1 MSGDKTLEMR
11 TLEDRHR
18 EEVSALKKK
27 LQWFAENQELLD
39 RDAGR
44 LKAAT
49 GEIHQLK
56 EQVRLSCHNMCVYSF
71 SQCLSFIF
79 IIIYTKSIMFFSL
92 DTSTHSISVFPF
104 LHTIICSFPWVYKSV
119 IILLHNY

>member
-1 MSGDKTLEMR
+1 MLFGQVFSLNVTGDKTFEMSV
-11 TLEDRHR
+11 LKEQHR

-49 GEIHQLK
+49 AEIRQLK
-56 EQVRLSCHNMCVYSF
+56 EQVRLPPTLSLCTNCH
-71 SQCLSFIF
+71 FI
-79 IIIYTKSIMFFSL
+79 Y
-92 DTSTHSISVFPF
+92 
-104 LHTIICSFPWVYKSV
+104 
-119 IILLHNY
+119 